1 MNIPA
6 PKELLVTLYADW
18 KGDLEKNLA
27 EQAKL
32 KEEEA
37 ALRAVVETC
46 ERAFGLLF
54 PEPSPPPPPVEE
66 TPPPA
71 EEPPLEN

>member
-6 PKELLVTLYADW
+6 PKELLVTLYVDW
-18 KGDLEKNLA
+18 KNDLEKNLA

-32 KEEEA
+32 KEEEI

-46 ERAFGLLF
+46 ERAFALLF
-54 PEPSPPPPPVEE
+54 PEPPPPPPVEE
-66 TPPPA
+66 PPPA
-71 EEPPLEN
+71 